1 MFFKLPF
8 QLFLNSKCFSS
19 KISISISNTCW
30 PSQQLAWE
38 MKTRG
43 RRKGDLMWLY
53 RGRCTRSCVV
63 STLCGK
69 RNKAGQERLRR
80 HMRENKKGSEHL
92 WNCYHNSFLACE
104 FHFWGVFFS
113 VPYHYNGLESADHWE
128 FSFKKLIIEF
138 GGKWDNF
145 VFGSIS
151 IVINW
156 KVLGIATC
164 LIPSDF
170 SLLKLPFNQTF
181 ILLCN
186 FDNEAIGV

>member
-8 QLFLNSKCFSS
+8 QLFLNSKSFSS
-19 KISISISNTCW
+19 KISVLISNTCW

-43 RRKGDLMWLY
+43 RRKGDLWLY
-53 RGRCTRSCVV
+53 RGRCTGSCVV

-69 RNKAGQERLRR
+69 RNKAQQERLRR
-80 HMRENKKGSEHL
+80 HMRENKKGV
-92 WNCYHNSFLACE
+92 WNCFHNSFLAYE

-113 VPYHYNGLESADHWE
+113 VPYHLQQTRICRPLRV
-128 FSFKKLIIEF
+128 FFLIKKLITEF

-145 VFGSIS
+145 VFGSIL

-156 KVLGIATC
+156 KVLGIAIC
-164 LIPSDF
+164 LIF
-170 SLLKLPFNQTF
+170 SHFLLKLPFNQTF
-181 ILLCN
+181 LLLCN
-186 FDNEAIGV
+186 FDNEAIEV